1 MSSSVYHRR
10 SNGYDR
16 HQPMSLAPADPR
28 ILEAWPP
35 ELASLPFGSAEFKA
49 ANARLAQEDQD
60 RCAPVARGMPT
71 WINLTSTTVC
81 NLKCFMCNQ
90 FLDPNSPREMMDE
103 QVYQR
108 VVRELYPYARTM
120 QLSAFGEPLMTPK
133 MDQKLAD
140 LERYGVKL
148 EMVSNG
154 TLMMKESKF
163 REQMLRCLELVTF
176 SMDGA
181 TRATYNSV
189 RTGAE
194 FDEVVHNISRFAERR
209 LEMPAAQR
217 PKMNFNFILMRRTVA
232 EAPKF
237 VEMVHRW
244 GGDHIVFNHLV
255 TFHPSLIGESLN
267 YCRAYA
273 NEWQDR
279 TREVA
284 KALGVSIAIPP
295 NFSDTAVPVA
305 AAPVAAVA
313 GEAVAA
319 PANQPARPCGPPP
332 IKCWF
337 LWQRVYVAPFGE
349 IVPCCLAGMPNFGSL
364 QKESFYDIWNGKT
377 YRDYRQHVFTDKP
390 LGKCK
395 TCYLIYPNAELA
407 GAEGFEY

>member
-1 MSSSVYHRR
+1 M
-10 SNGYDR
+10 
-16 HQPMSLAPADPR
+16 PLAPADPR
-28 ILEAWPP
+28 VLEAWPA
-35 ELASLPFGSAEFKA
+35 EFASLPFGSPEFKA

-60 RCAPVARGMPT
+60 RCAPLARGMPT

-103 QVYQR
+103 HVYQR

-120 QLSAFGEPLMTPK
+120 Q
-133 MDQKLAD
+133 
-140 LERYGVKL
+140 YGVKL

-209 LEMPAAQR
+209 LEMPPEQR

-255 TFHPSLIGESLN
+255 TFHPSLVGESLN

-284 KALGVSIAIPP
+284 AALGVSIAIPP
-295 NFSDTAVPVA
+295 NFRDVSVPAAA

-313 GEAVAA
+313 GEAPVPA
-319 PANQPARPCGPPP
+319 PTKPPPRPCGPPP

-364 QKESFYDIWNGKT
+364 QQTSFFDIWNGKT

>member
-1 MSSSVYHRR
+1 MPR
-10 SNGYDR
+10 
-16 HQPMSLAPADPR
+16 APVDPR
-28 ILEAWPP
+28 VLESWPA
-35 ELASLPFGSAEFKA
+35 ELASLPFGSPEFKA
-49 ANARLAQEDQD
+49 ANARLAAEDEAA
-60 RCAPVARGMPT
+60 CAPFARAMPT
-71 WINLTSTTVC
+71 WINLTSTTAC

-90 FLDPNSPREMMDE
+90 FLDPNSPKETMDE
-103 QVYQR
+103 DVYQR

-133 MDQKLAD
+133 MDQKLDD
-140 LERYGVKL
+140 LEQNGMKL

-163 REQMLRCLELVTF
+163 REQLLRCLGLVTF

-189 RTGAE
+189 RTGADY
-194 FDEVVHNISRFAERR
+194 DEVTANISRVAERR
-209 LEMPAAQR
+209 LEMPAAAR
-217 PKMNFNFILMRRTVA
+217 PQMNFNYILMRRTVA
-232 EAPKF
+232 EAPRF

-244 GGDHIVFNHLV
+244 GGDQIVFNHLV
-255 TFHPSLIGESLN
+255 TFHPSLKGESLN

-284 KALGVSIAIPP
+284 KALGVQISIPP
-295 NFSDTAVPVA
+295 NFADLHTPGERA
-305 AAPVAAVA
+305 AAPAA
-313 GEAVAA
+313 AA
-319 PANQPARPCGPPP
+319 ATQAQKQQPARPCGPPP

-349 IVPCCLAGMPNFGSL
+349 VVPCCLAGMPNFGSL
-364 QKESFYDIWNGKT
+364 REGRFWDVWNGRT
-377 YRDYRQHVFTDKP
+377 YQDYRRHVFTERP
-390 LGKCK
+390 LGKCR

>member
-1 MSSSVYHRR
+1 MAI
-10 SNGYDR
+10 
-16 HQPMSLAPADPR
+16 APADPR
-28 ILEAWPP
+28 VLESWPA
-35 ELASLPFGSAEFKA
+35 ELAGLPFGSPEFKA
-49 ANARLAQEDQD
+49 ANARLAAEDQE
-60 RCAPVARGMPT
+60 RCAPFARGMPT

-90 FLDPNSPREMMDE
+90 FLDPNSPKETLDE
-103 QVYQR
+103 AIYQK

-140 LERYGVKL
+140 LEQYGVKL

-209 LEMPAAQR
+209 LEMPPALR
-217 PKMNFNFILMRRTVA
+217 PKMNFNYILMRRTVA

-255 TFHPSLIGESLN
+255 TFHPSLKGESLN
-267 YCRAYA
+267 YCRAFA

-284 KALGVSIAIPP
+284 QALGVSISIPP
-295 NFSDTAVPVA
+295 NFTDTAPAPAVTPAPA
-305 AAPVAAVA
+305 A
-313 GEAVAA
+313 GAA
-319 PANQPARPCGPPP
+319 PAARPTRPCGPPP

-337 LWQRVYVAPFGE
+337 LWQRVYIAPFGE
-349 IVPCCLAGMPNFGSL
+349 VVPCCLAGMPNFGTL
-364 QKESFYDIWNGKT
+364 QQQSFFEIWNGAT
-377 YRDYRQHVFTDKP
+377 YQDYRRHVFTERP
-390 LGKCK
+390 LGKCR

>member
-1 MSSSVYHRR
+1 MTT
-10 SNGYDR
+10 
-16 HQPMSLAPADPR
+16 APVDSR
-28 ILEAWPP
+28 VLETWPA

-49 ANARLAQEDQD
+49 ANARLAAEDQAS
-60 RCAPVARGMPT
+60 CAPLARAMPT
-71 WINLTSTTVC
+71 WINLTSTTAC

-90 FLDPNSPREMMDE
+90 FLDPDSPKVMLDE
-103 QVYQR
+103 DVYQR
-108 VVRELYPYARTM
+108 VVRELYPYATTM

-140 LERYGVKL
+140 LERHGMKL

-163 REQMLRCLELVTF
+163 REQLLRTLELVTF

-194 FDEVVHNISRFAERR
+194 FNEVFANISQFAERR

-217 PKMNFNFILMRRTVA
+217 PKLNFNYILMRRTVA
-232 EAPKF
+232 EAPRF

-244 GGDHIVFNHLV
+244 GGDEIIFNHLV
-255 TFHPSLIGESLN
+255 TFHPSLLGESLN

-284 KALGVSIAIPP
+284 AALGVKISIPP
-295 NFSDTAVPVA
+295 NFRDVAVPVA
-305 AAPVAAVA
+305 APAAAPGGAA
-313 GEAVAA
+313 AA
-319 PANQPARPCGPPP
+319 PAKASPR
-332 IKCWF
+332 
-337 LWQRVYVAPFGE
+337 LWHRVYIAPFGDV
-349 IVPCCLAGMPNFGSL
+349 VPCCLAGMPAFGNM
-364 QKESFYDIWNGKT
+364 QQASFYDIWNGDT
-377 YRDYRQHVFTDKP
+377 YRSYRQHVFTARP

>member
-1 MSSSVYHRR
+1 MLLSAA
-10 SNGYDR
+10 
-16 HQPMSLAPADPR
+16 APR
-28 ILEAWPP
+28 GLESWPP
-35 ELASLPFGSAEFKA
+35 ELASLPFGSPEFKA
-49 ANARLAQEDQD
+49 ANARLAAADQD
-60 RCAPVARGMPT
+60 VCAPFARAMPT

-90 FLDPNSPREMMDE
+90 FLDPASPKEMMDE
-103 QVYQR
+103 DVYQK

-133 MDQKLAD
+133 MDQKLDD
-140 LERYGVKL
+140 LERYGLKL

-154 TLMMKESKF
+154 TLMMRESKF
-163 REQMLRCLELVTF
+163 REQLLRCLELVTF

-194 FDEVVHNISRFAERR
+194 FDEVSENISRFAERR

-232 EAPKF
+232 EAPRF

-255 TFHPSLIGESLN
+255 TFHPSLKGESLN

-295 NFSDTAVPVA
+295 NFVDVQPPVETPPAPAPAAA
-305 AAPVAAVA
+305 AAPK
-313 GEAVAA
+313 
-319 PANQPARPCGPPP
+319 PARPCGPPP

-349 IVPCCLAGMPNFGSL
+349 IVPCCLAGMPNFGSMR
-364 QKESFYDIWNGKT
+364 ESSFFDIWNGKT
-377 YRDYRQHVFTDKP
+377 YQDYRRHVFTERP
-390 LGKCK
+390 LGKCR

>member
-1 MSSSVYHRR
+1 MV
-10 SNGYDR
+10 
-16 HQPMSLAPADPR
+16 LAPADPR
-28 ILEAWPP
+28 VLEAWPP
-35 ELASLPFGSAEFKA
+35 ELASLPFGSPEFKA

-60 RCAPVARGMPT
+60 VCAPFARGMPT

-81 NLKCFMCNQ
+81 NLRCFMCNQ
-90 FLDPNSPREMMDE
+90 FLDPNSPREIMDE
-103 QVYQR
+103 DVYQR
-108 VVRELYPYARTM
+108 IVRELYPYARTM

-140 LERYGVKL
+140 LEQYGVKL

-209 LEMPAAQR
+209 LEMPPAAR

-232 EAPKF
+232 EAPRF

-255 TFHPSLIGESLN
+255 TFHPSLKGESLN

-284 KALGVSIAIPP
+284 QALGVSISIPP
-295 NFSDTAVPVA
+295 NFSDVVAPAEAPTAPTATTV
-305 AAPVAAVA
+305 APV
-313 GEAVAA
+313 
-319 PANQPARPCGPPP
+319 PKPPRPCGPPP

-337 LWQRVYVAPFGE
+337 LWQRVYVTPFGH
-349 IVPCCLAGMPNFGSL
+349 IVPCCLAGMPHFGSL
-364 QKESFYDIWNGKT
+364 AESSFFEIWNGQT
-377 YRDYRQHVFTDKP
+377 YRDYRQHVFTDRP

>member
-1 MSSSVYHRR
+1 MTI
-10 SNGYDR
+10 
-16 HQPMSLAPADPR
+16 APADPR
-28 ILEAWPP
+28 ILESWPA
-35 ELASLPFGSAEFKA
+35 ELASLPFGSPEFKA
-49 ANARLAQEDQD
+49 ANARLAAEDQD
-60 RCAPVARGMPT
+60 LCTPFARAMPT

-90 FLDPNSPREMMDE
+90 FLDPNSPKEMMDE
-103 QVYQR
+103 DVYQR
-108 VVRELYPYARTM
+108 VVRELYPYAKTM

-148 EMVSNG
+148 EMVTNG

-194 FDEVVHNISRFAERR
+194 FDEVVHNITRFAERR
-209 LEMPAAQR
+209 LEMPPAQR
-217 PKMNFNFILMRRTVA
+217 PKMNFNYILMRRTVA
-232 EAPKF
+232 EAPRF

-255 TFHPSLIGESLN
+255 TFHPSLKGESLN

-273 NEWQDR
+273 NEWQDK
-279 TREVA
+279 TREAA
-284 KALGVSIAIPP
+284 KALGVSISIPP
-295 NFSDTAVPVA
+295 NFSDTRVPDERPA
-305 AAPVAAVA
+305 VAAVEGA
-313 GEAVAA
+313 TPPA
-319 PANQPARPCGPPP
+319 PAKQPARPCGPPP

-337 LWQRVYVAPFGE
+337 LWQRIYLTPFGDV
-349 IVPCCLAGMPNFGSL
+349 VPCCLAGMPHFGSM
-364 QKESFYDIWNGKT
+364 KKDSFFDIWNGKT
-377 YRDYRQHVFTDKP
+377 YQDYRKHVFTDKP

-395 TCYLIYPNAELA
+395 TCYFIYPNAELA
-407 GAEGFEY
+407 GVEGFEY

>member
-1 MSSSVYHRR
+1 MLVS
-10 SNGYDR
+10 
-16 HQPMSLAPADPR
+16 PADPR
-28 ILEAWPP
+28 VLEAWPP
-35 ELASLPFGSAEFKA
+35 ELASPPFGSPQFKA
-49 ANARLAQEDQD
+49 ANARLAAEDEEQ
-60 RCAPVARGMPT
+60 CAPFARAMPT

-90 FLDPNSPREMMDE
+90 FLDPESPKQMMDDEVYE
-103 QVYQR
+103 Q

-133 MDQKLAD
+133 MDQKLDD
-140 LERYGVKL
+140 LERYGMKL

-154 TLMMKESKF
+154 TLMMRESRF
-163 REQMLRCLELVTF
+163 REQLLRTLELVTF

-181 TRATYNSV
+181 TRPTYNSV

-194 FDEVVHNISRFAERR
+194 FNEVVSNISRFAELR
-209 LEMPAAQR
+209 LALPKEKR
-217 PKMNFNFILMRRTVA
+217 PRMNFNFILMRRTVA

-255 TFHPSLIGESLN
+255 TFHPSLKGESLN

-284 KALGVSIAIPP
+284 KDLGVAITIPP
-295 NFSDTAVPVA
+295 NFQDVAPPSERPA
-305 AAPVAAVA
+305 AAPVAAPVTVA
-313 GEAVAA
+313 K
-319 PANQPARPCGPPP
+319 PARPCGPPP

-337 LWQRVYVAPFGE
+337 LWQRVYITPSGE
-349 IVPCCLAGMPNFGSL
+349 VVPCCLAGMPNFGSMR
-364 QKESFYDIWNGKT
+364 QQPFYDVWNGPT
-377 YRDYRQHVFTDKP
+377 YRDYRKHVFTDKP

-407 GAEGFEY
+407 GSEGFEY